1 MGWEGITAIAN
12 NIVILAELQI
22 KGNRDAM
29 LGVSSLGRLQNLK
42 IILVRTMRLI

>member
-12 NIVILAELQI
+12 NIVNMTELQI
-22 KGNRDAM
+22 QDNREAM

-42 IILVRTMRLI
+42 RILVRTMRLI